1 MPPTPAPVT
10 LGEMGHWGKGSWETL
25 KVWGIVMTVWAL
37 STERSSRRIH
47 RPARRGRNHNLNI
60 WSKSRAH
67 SLDSEGGVQ
76 GAEALLGWQVGQMLG
91 TDPLVLEF
99 QASVNKPFMAL
110 SVLWKVSAQVVSG
123 RCSHTPSHHLFIESC
138 TADRHSG
145 SADACFPALVCLASL
160 LSALHILRSP
170 FGLSPF
176 PSKQKRP
183 PGVPMHLGAGG
194 RGLPKPSCACPSPP
208 ALASPVTPPPFTV
221 TSLAAL
227 SLLSWGNILGGG
239 NPSSVPGGQQVPPH
253 PHPHPP
259 PGQRLLWDP
268 GPPSRPKEKS

>member
-145 SADACFPALVCLASL
+145 SADASQPVSQLWSALPPCSLPFTSCAHLLGSLHSHPSRRDLQASL
-160 LSALHILRSP
+160 CI
-170 FGLSPF
+170 
-176 PSKQKRP
+176 
-183 PGVPMHLGAGG
+183 
-194 RGLPKPSCACPSPP
+194 
-208 ALASPVTPPPFTV
+208 
-221 TSLAAL
+221 
-227 SLLSWGNILGGG
+227 
-239 NPSSVPGGQQVPPH
+239 
-253 PHPHPP
+253 
-259 PGQRLLWDP
+259 
-268 GPPSRPKEKS
+268 

>member
-1 MPPTPAPVT
+1 
-10 LGEMGHWGKGSWETL
+10 MGHRGKGSWETL
-25 KVWGIVMTVWAL
+25 KVWGVVMTVWAL
-37 STERSSRRIH
+37 STEPSSRRIH

-67 SLDSEGGVQ
+67 SMDLEGGVH

-123 RCSHTPSHHLFIESC
+123 RRSHTPPITCSLRAVLQ
-138 TADRHSG
+138 TDTQALQMP
-145 SADACFPALVCLASL
+145 ANLFPALVCLTFL
-160 LSALHILRSP
+160 VSALHILHSP
-170 FGLSPF
+170 FGLFPF
-176 PSKQKRP
+176 PSRQKRP
-183 PGVPMHLGAGG
+183 PGIPMHLGAGG

-208 ALASPVTPPPFTV
+208 ALASPVTPPPFAV

-227 SLLSWGNILGGG
+227 SLLSCGNILGGRK
-239 NPSSVPGGQQVPPH
+239 PSSVPGG
-253 PHPHPP
+253 
-259 PGQRLLWDP
+259 
-268 GPPSRPKEKS
+268 